1 MICGAIPGQVAAIT
15 MAFNITDEEVSE
27 AVVSESD
34 EQAHICLYR
43 CKRRVKDYRNLNFLS
58 LLLMTF
64 RFTHL
69 HEVRH
74 FLMLFTKDDVK
85 FQSTHLH
92 EVRPI
97 GLILLLVRFCFNP
110 RTYMRCDTILKT
122 RHIYML
128 VSIHAPT

>member
-15 MAFNITDEEVSE
+15 MAFNITDEEVPE

-69 HEVRH
+69 HEVRRQGH
-74 FLMLFTKDDVK
+74 ILQDVA
-85 FQSTHLH
+85 Q
-92 EVRPI
+92 
-97 GLILLLVRFCFNP
+97 
-110 RTYMRCDTILKT
+110 D
-122 RHIYML
+122 

>member
-1 MICGAIPGQVAAIT
+1 MMWGAISGQVAAIT
-15 MAFNITDEEVSE
+15 MAFNITDEEVPE

-69 HEVRH
+69 HEVRRQGH
-74 FLMLFTKDDVK
+74 ILQDVA
-85 FQSTHLH
+85 Q
-92 EVRPI
+92 
-97 GLILLLVRFCFNP
+97 
-110 RTYMRCDTILKT
+110 D
-122 RHIYML
+122 